1 MGQRGE
7 DGRIPANK
15 LLQAVVLIL
24 FSNLLL
30 IGNNYVVAWTKL
42 TSPEIV
48 LVRGVFQVIIF
59 VFLVCRDKEAKESG
73 NILHKLRKGG
83 IVFRVFFH

>member
-1 MGQRGE
+1 MGLGGE
-7 DGRIPANK
+7 ETRIPANK

-42 TSPEIV
+42 TAPEIA

-59 VFLVCRDKEAKESG
+59 GFLVCRDKEAKESG
-73 NILHKLRKGG
+73 NIL
-83 IVFRVFFH
+83 